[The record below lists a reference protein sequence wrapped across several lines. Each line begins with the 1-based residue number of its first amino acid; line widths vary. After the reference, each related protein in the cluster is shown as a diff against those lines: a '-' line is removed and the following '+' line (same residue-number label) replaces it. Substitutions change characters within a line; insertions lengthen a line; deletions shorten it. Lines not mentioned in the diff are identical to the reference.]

1 VNRDINVCGSAPSEQ
16 DQRGDGAASAS
27 IAIDVDVSSV
37 EADLALLAQAADA
50 SGEVRQRLLC
60 LLDAGVKLVRVDTEA
75 LVAPGARELT
85 YRAQLSDGLADLV
98 AAVRAG
104 NV

>member
-1 VNRDINVCGSAPSEQ
+1 MTRDNKLCGSAPSEQ
-16 DQRGDGAASAS
+16 AQRGGAAGSTS
-27 IAIDVDVSSV
+27 IAIGLDVSGV

-50 SGEVRQRLLC
+50 SGEVRQRLLG
-60 LLDAGVKLVRVDTEA
+60 LLDAGVQLMRIDAEA
-75 LVAPGARELT
+75 LAAPGARELT